1 MSNNIDLSKKI
12 YHQFQKLFNSFDI
25 YLKYQIVQ
33 DFYDFYGQG
42 HSALL
47 YFNDDNK
54 KSLSF
59 NNQNFKNAK
68 QITLN
73 NYFYNMIHDDKFK
86 KFMQKIIDD
95 YDEKND
101 NKKDDDNINNNL
113 KGYDE
118 IKKDKENEG
127 V

>member
-1 MSNNIDLSKKI
+1 MIFMDK
-12 YHQFQKLFNSFDI
+12 DI
-25 YLKYQIVQ
+25 VHYYILMMKT
-33 DFYDFYGQG
+33 
-42 HSALL
+42 
-47 YFNDDNK
+47 K

-59 NNQNFKNAK
+59 NNQNFKNVK

-73 NYFYNMIHDDKFK
+73 DYFYNMIYDDKFK

-113 KGYDE
+113 KGYNE

-127 V
+127 NEEYIDLC